1 MAQPDP
7 AAADT
12 SRDLNGGRQ
21 AASRRAM
28 PLAGALAAVGLLAAA
43 CGGGPPASRPG
54 ASPDVAQQAAVFVRC
69 MHGHGEP
76 DFYLANP
83 DSNPGVS
90 YPGLPMGLA
99 GGIVEGVNPY
109 AAPFHAAMDACEHLL
124 PGGPPPPLT
133 AAQLRSMVRAAACIR
148 AHGFPGYPDPEVRNG
163 RLVPPTQPPSID
175 MTSPQFEAA
184 VKACHGMG

>member
-1 MAQPDP
+1 MAQPDS
-7 AAADT
+7 AATDT

-28 PLAGALAAVGLLAAA
+28 SLAGALAAVGLLAAA

-83 DSNPGVS
+83 NSNPGVS
-90 YPGLPMGLA
+90 YRGLPIGLA

-163 RLVPPTQPPSID
+163 HLVPPTQPPSID

-184 VKACHGMG
+184 VRACHGVG